1 MLGCLNPREVK
12 VWKINQG
19 PKVTTI
25 TLAFLEDHLP
35 RLFGEQK
42 SKITHPRSSQIAIS
56 REMLGVPNHLS
67 HQEIHLEETNIRSC
81 QFSTHLGLYY
91 VFLCRVGGTTP
102 TYSRPQEWG
111 CYPPRCPRTRVG
123 VGPGREVIESHP
135 FPQKLLNTCV
145 WEFPKMVGFPNNHG
159 FSY

>member
-1 MLGCLNPREVK
+1 MKDKPPRSK
-12 VWKINQG
+12 GDYNN
-19 PKVTTI
+19 
-25 TLAFLEDHLP
+25 F
-35 RLFGEQK
+35 RLFGRSPSEQK
-42 SKITHPRSSQIAIS
+42 SKISHPRSSQIGNFKRNVGCPKS
-56 REMLGVPNHLS
+56 FVTSGNPLGRNKHSELPPIFYPLK
-67 HQEIHLEETNIRSC
+67 R
-81 QFSTHLGLYY
+81 LYY
-91 VFLCRVGGTTP
+91 VFLCRVGGTTT